1 MGNSKRFLCKMLFLI
16 NLWDFAETKWGRRAC
31 CLESG
36 TWCYHK
42 TRVAKLAGYEI
53 RLGQAL
59 PATLLRH
66 LGPFRFP
73 FKQRGLRQPAT
84 KPLSYLTR
92 DTSAAVLVP
101 FGGGART
108 ADCCWHPHIRRC
120 LRRVTP
126 AAFHLWVRHPDAV
139 AVCNHFVDV
148 NREICGVAK

>member
-1 MGNSKRFLCKMLFLI
+1 MGNSRRFLCKMLFLI
-16 NLWDFAETKWGRRAC
+16 NLWDFAETKRGHGAC

-36 TWCYHK
+36 AWCYHK
-42 TRVAKLAGYEI
+42 TRVAKLAGNEM
-53 RLGQAL
+53 RLAQGL

-73 FKQRGLRQPAT
+73 FKQRGLWQPAT
-84 KPLSYLTR
+84 KPLSYLTH

-101 FGGGART
+101 FGGGAGT
-108 ADCCWHPHIRRC
+108 ADCCWHSHIRRC
-120 LRRVTP
+120 LRRVAP

-139 AVCNHFVDV
+139 TVCNHFVDI

>member
-1 MGNSKRFLCKMLFLI
+1 MGNSRRFLCKMLFLI
-16 NLWDFAETKWGRRAC
+16 NLWDFAETKRGHGAC

-36 TWCYHK
+36 AWCYHK
-42 TRVAKLAGYEI
+42 TRVAKLAGNEM
-53 RLGQAL
+53 RLAQGL

-73 FKQRGLRQPAT
+73 FKQRGLWQPAT

-101 FGGGART
+101 FGGRAGT
-108 ADCCWHPHIRRC
+108 ADCCWHSHIRRC
-120 LRRVTP
+120 LRRVAP

-139 AVCNHFVDV
+139 TVCNHFVDI